1 MVSKLFSWGN
11 YTHTPLPKQTKQ
23 KNPNTIQKTHK
34 TLKRLQQGLQNSR
47 SANIVH
53 VGQGPAVRFTNN
65 RKSRRVLAARKVLHK
80 AHMPLP
86 CRTSP
91 KGYLAWPRNQFI
103 EILEPVL
110 FNDWVKWKR
119 NKVIA
124 IPISYLFRL
133 GKKGFICLGGF
144 MNVWILVK
152 AKVTAENTLLENAV
166 AAVFSTLQ
174 WKLMIF

>member
-1 MVSKLFSWGN
+1 M
-11 YTHTPLPKQTKQ
+11 
-23 KNPNTIQKTHK
+23 
-34 TLKRLQQGLQNSR
+34 
-47 SANIVH
+47 
-53 VGQGPAVRFTNN
+53 
-65 RKSRRVLAARKVLHK
+65 AARKVLHK

-133 GKKGFICLGGF
+133 GKKGFICLGDF
-144 MNVWILVK
+144 MNV
-152 AKVTAENTLLENAV
+152 
-166 AAVFSTLQ
+166 
-174 WKLMIF
+174 